1 MNSKK
6 EDSIIFKALQ
16 NIKLRDMK
24 TSEEIDEEN
33 NSILQQIIARFDYY
47 ENNDCQSLIDFAQK
61 KQLTI
66 VEDTS
71 EFTSGDPLYYIDL
84 NKFYFLKFRYLGHFI
99 SITDDMKIK
108 TVMNTK
114 RKYYMTTNT
123 ENKLFFRIIKNEDR
137 LKMKLYEILQ

>member
-6 EDSIIFKALQ
+6 EDTIIFKALQ

-33 NSILQQIIARFDYY
+33 DSILKQIIKRFDYY
-47 ENNDCQSLIDFAQK
+47 ENNDCEDLIDFAHK
-61 KQLTI
+61 KKLTI

-71 EFTSGDPLYYIDL
+71 EFTSGDPLYCIDL
-84 NKFYFLKFRYLGHFI
+84 NKFYNLKFRYIGHFI
-99 SITDDMKIK
+99 SLTDSMKIK

-114 RKYYMTTNT
+114 KKYYITTNT